1 MEAQEFR
8 ITMRNYILILIVL
21 FICSC
26 SVKKNVLPG
35 DIKKYSAKKV
45 LRNANKTIKNFKN
58 LQTKA
63 RVTVTNKGRDKSNN
77 LNIRISKDKKLKGYV
92 VKKRFYEI
100 GSYSGIKQFKNFIK
114 NELYKNLQK

>member
-1 MEAQEFR
+1 MINLKEEKAALEAQEFR
-8 ITMRNYILILIVL
+8 RIMRNYILLLIVL

-35 DIKKYSAKKV
+35 EIKKYSAKKV

-77 LNIRISKDKKLKGYV
+77 LNIRISKDQKLWANAALGAV
-92 VKKRFYEI
+92 RF
-100 GSYSGIKQFKNFIK
+100 SYRQ
-114 NELYKNLQK
+114 